1 MRLVNI
7 AISEPQPHQ
16 HGHWT
21 AVVAQEI
28 HILVF
33 SPNVLDLTLQGK
45 VIYRGLMSL

>member
-1 MRLVNI
+1 MAKIIPMRLVNI

-28 HILVF
+28 I
-33 SPNVLDLTLQGK
+33 
-45 VIYRGLMSL
+45 